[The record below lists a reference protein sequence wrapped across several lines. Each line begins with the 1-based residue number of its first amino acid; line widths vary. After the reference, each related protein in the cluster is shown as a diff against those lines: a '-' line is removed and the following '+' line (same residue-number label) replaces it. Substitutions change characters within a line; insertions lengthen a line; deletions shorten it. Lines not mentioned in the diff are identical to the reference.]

1 MLTQIVLLVILIS
14 GSVFGSA
21 VCKKRFEDLLPIT
34 CTSIVVLLFL
44 YGILRILKQG
54 FFVVLVFSIFLWIYS
69 LAFLI
74 KNKSW
79 ISFAEF
85 FFTPAFFVFVAAYLV
100 LTYTNYGMMAAS
112 WDEFSHWADIVK
124 AMVSIDDFGTNPAAH
139 SMFQSYPPGMSL
151 FQYFFERVFLLFN
164 KNKVFSE
171 WRLYFSY
178 QILFLSFL
186 MPFLRDLNFKK
197 ISVNYIFKMF
207 LTAVLCCLGPML
219 IFNNIYNVILID
231 AFLGLIAGTGVAMI
245 FVRKDKDWCYD
256 AYIILNITMLVL
268 TKDAGTLFA
277 IFMAAIYILD
287 NVFVRKEGKVKK
299 VILSILGIV
308 AVSLPKIL
316 WSFNIKS
323 NHAYV
328 AFSEKVD
335 LRELFRVFFGLDR
348 TSYRAEVVKKFI
360 GGLFNQCFQISVMK
374 IEVPYIVFLSVLLIA
389 CYIMCKKY
397 QNWKK
402 FDYGMQKIVYAAL
415 VIESIVYILGLCIT
429 YMFKFSEYEAV
440 RIASFGRYMN
450 ILLQQIMIFILI
462 LVINDLINHERQ
474 KYFEIFVLCGVLT
487 ILPWGEI
494 KDVATRTTVSN
505 TVNTRARYMPIV
517 EQVEDLAAS
526 TGEIYRINVI
536 SQESAGYD
544 RMILRYSLRPHEV
557 VGSESIGEPFYE
569 GDIWTIN
576 INADQWQKE
585 LQKDVDY
592 VALYR
597 LNDYFME
604 VFSEVFENPEDI
616 HENGLYRVDKESG
629 LLILCTQ

>member
-1 MLTQIVLLVILIS
+1 
-14 GSVFGSA
+14 
-21 VCKKRFEDLLPIT
+21 
-34 CTSIVVLLFL
+34 
-44 YGILRILKQG
+44 
-54 FFVVLVFSIFLWIYS
+54 
-69 LAFLI
+69 
-74 KNKSW
+74 
-79 ISFAEF
+79 
-85 FFTPAFFVFVAAYLV
+85 
-100 LTYTNYGMMAAS
+100 
-112 WDEFSHWADIVK
+112 
-124 AMVSIDDFGTNPAAH
+124 
-139 SMFQSYPPGMSL
+139 
-151 FQYFFERVFLLFN
+151 
-164 KNKVFSE
+164 
-171 WRLYFSY
+171 
-178 QILFLSFL
+178 
-186 MPFLRDLNFKK
+186 
-197 ISVNYIFKMF
+197 
-207 LTAVLCCLGPML
+207 
-219 IFNNIYNVILID
+219 
-231 AFLGLIAGTGVAMI
+231 
-245 FVRKDKDWCYD
+245 
-256 AYIILNITMLVL
+256 
-268 TKDAGTLFA
+268 
-277 IFMAAIYILD
+277 
-287 NVFVRKEGKVKK
+287 
-299 VILSILGIV
+299 
-308 AVSLPKIL
+308 
-316 WSFNIKS
+316 
-323 NHAYV
+323 
-328 AFSEKVD
+328 
-335 LRELFRVFFGLDR
+335 
-348 TSYRAEVVKKFI
+348 
-360 GGLFNQCFQISVMK
+360 
-374 IEVPYIVFLSVLLIA
+374 
-389 CYIMCKKY
+389 MCKKY

-474 KYFEIFVLCGVLT
+474 KYFEIFVLCGVLL